1 MSHQVQKL
9 FYVILITK
17 LKLLHYFERHLIRVI
32 SSYGL
37 REIIGNCLTT
47 ERIAKWALELL
58 GLYITY
64 VPQTAIKSHALVDFM
79 AEWTKTQQ
87 SSPPGTKEH

>member
-1 MSHQVQKL
+1 
-9 FYVILITK
+9 
-17 LKLLHYFERHLIRVI
+17 
-32 SSYGL
+32 
-37 REIIGNCLTT
+37 
-47 ERIAKWALELL
+47 L